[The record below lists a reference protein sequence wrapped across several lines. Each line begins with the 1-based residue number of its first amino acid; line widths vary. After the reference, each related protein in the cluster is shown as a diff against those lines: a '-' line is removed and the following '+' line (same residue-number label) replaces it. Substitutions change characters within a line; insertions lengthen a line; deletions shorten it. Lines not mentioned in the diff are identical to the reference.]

1 MAARISPRQLILG
14 LYLGIAAFLTAHGV
28 NAYVSYAL
36 LTVPPATA
44 PATEPLASSA
54 SAPADGDALAKT
66 ILSSGLFVVPAGAE
80 RHDPAAED
88 AAPQAPPPIEL
99 AGKLKLLGT
108 ALGGRG
114 RPAAILE
121 SLSDHKQ
128 RLYFLQET
136 VEGFGQLAVI
146 AREGITIQ
154 QGNRSGYLPLAD
166 PAEKAIPISVAS
178 PGPKKAA
185 TAAAM
190 MIDRRQ
196 LQQSLSDVS
205 KLLTEARAMPYYDL
219 ANNGV
224 LAGWQLIDIKP
235 KSILDQLGVQQR
247 DVMLRINGI
256 PVTDPGTMLRL
267 LQQIQNE
274 KAAKV
279 DLIRDGQ
286 KQTLA
291 YEIR

>member
-14 LYLGIAAFLTAHGV
+14 FYLGIGALLTAHGV
-28 NAYVSYAL
+28 NGYVSYAL

-44 PATEPLASSA
+44 PATEPLPSSSA
-54 SAPADGDALAKT
+54 APADGDALTKT
-66 ILSSGLFVVPAGAE
+66 ILTSGLFVVPAHAE
-80 RHDPAAED
+80 RHDPDAED
-88 AAPQAPPPIEL
+88 ASPQAPPPIEF
-99 AGKLKLLGT
+99 AGKLKMLGT

-114 RPAAILE
+114 KPAAVLE
-121 SLSDHKQ
+121 YLSDHKQ

-146 AREGITIQ
+146 EREGVTIR

-178 PGPKKAA
+178 PGPKKA
-185 TAAAM
+185 AAAM

-224 LAGWQLIDIKP
+224 LAGWQLIEIKP

>member
-1 MAARISPRQLILG
+1 MAARFSPRQLILG
-14 LYLGIAAFLTAHGV
+14 LYLGIGAFLTAHSV
-28 NAYVSYAL
+28 NGYMSYAL
-36 LTVPPATA
+36 LPMPPATVST
-44 PATEPLASSA
+44 TEPPPSSA
-54 SAPADGDALAKT
+54 PGPADGDALAKS
-66 ILSSGLFVVPAGAE
+66 ILSSGLFVVPTRAE
-80 RHDPAAED
+80 RQNPGADE
-88 AAPQAPPPIEL
+88 AAPQAPPPLEL

-114 RPAAILE
+114 RPAAFLE
-121 SLSDHKQ
+121 FLSDRKQ
-128 RLYFLQET
+128 RLYFLQDT

-146 AREGITIQ
+146 EREGVTVR

-166 PAEKAIPISVAS
+166 PAEKPIPISVIP
-178 PGPKKAA
+178 PGPKKA
-185 TAAAM
+185 AAAM

-219 ANNGV
+219 ANNGA

-256 PVTDPGTMLRL
+256 AVTDPGTMLRL
-267 LQQIQNE
+267 LQQIQHE
-274 KAAKV
+274 KAVRV

>member
-14 LYLGIAAFLTAHGV
+14 LYLGIGALLTAHGV
-28 NAYVSYAL
+28 NGYVSYSL
-36 LTVPPATA
+36 LTVPPATI
-44 PATEPLASSA
+44 PVTEPPSSSA

-66 ILSSGLFVVPAGAE
+66 ILSSGLFVVPVGAE
-80 RHDPAAED
+80 RVNPDAEE
-88 AAPQAPPPIEL
+88 AAPQAPPPLEL

-114 RPAAILE
+114 RPAAALE
-121 SLSDHKQ
+121 FLSDRKQ
-128 RLYFLQET
+128 RLYFLQDT
-136 VEGFGQLAVI
+136 IEGFGQLAVI
-146 AREGITIQ
+146 EREGVTVR
-154 QGNRSGYLPLAD
+154 QGNRSGYLPLTD
-166 PAEKAIPISVAS
+166 PAEKPIPISVAA
-178 PGPKKAA
+178 PGPKKA
-185 TAAAM
+185 AAAM

-274 KAAKV
+274 KWAKV

>member
-28 NAYVSYAL
+28 NAYVAYTL

-44 PATEPLASSA
+44 PATEPLSPSA
-54 SAPADGDALAKT
+54 SAPADGDALART
-66 ILSSGLFVVPAGAE
+66 ILSSGLFVVPAGAG
-80 RHDPAAED
+80 RLNPDAEE
-88 AAPQAPPPIEL
+88 AAPAAPPPIEL

-114 RPAAILE
+114 RPAAVLE
-121 SLSDHKQ
+121 YLSDHKQ

-166 PAEKAIPISVAS
+166 PAEKAIPISVVP
-178 PGPKKAA
+178 PGPRKA
-185 TAAAM
+185 AAAM

-274 KAAKV
+274 KMAKV